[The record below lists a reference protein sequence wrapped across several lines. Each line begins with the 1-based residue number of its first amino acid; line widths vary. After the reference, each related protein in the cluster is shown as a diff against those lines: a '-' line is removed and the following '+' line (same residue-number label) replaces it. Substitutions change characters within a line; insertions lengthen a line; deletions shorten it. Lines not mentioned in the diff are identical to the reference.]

1 VFVTFSKA
9 GNNAMRVGI
18 AGIGGRVGRLLV
30 EEVRAAGMELSGGT
44 TRKVQEGGGGI
55 SPVYPILLNWRR

>member
-1 VFVTFSKA
+1 
-9 GNNAMRVGI
+9 MRVGI

-55 SPVYPILLNWRR
+55 SPVYRSC